1 MNFKTRF
8 LKWLDGFLGP
18 LAVWALL
25 RLVKAPGTSYIVSEV
40 ALSPKIL
47 VIRPGGIGDAA
58 LLLPTLRALKDQFP
72 ESEIDVLAEKRN
84 AGIFQECEF
93 TSSVFLYD
101 DFTNLG
107 LFKVLKN
114 SYDIVIDTEQWHRFS
129 ACVAYLTKAQVRI
142 GFATNSRKN
151 LFSHPV
157 AYGHDKYEAQSF
169 LDLLSPLGERAIEF
183 KEETAFIEPLTPAPE
198 DFVVFRKKMSCQDSV
213 TKSRG
218 IIGIF
223 AGATIRERKWGV
235 DNFASLCR
243 SLLENG
249 GAVVIL
255 GGTGDAGEAEEI
267 LRAIDSDKILNLT
280 GRTTLAETSAVL
292 KEIDLLVTTDSGI
305 MHMAYGIGT
314 PTVSLF
320 GAGIEEKWAPLGPS
334 HIAINHRLFC
344 SPCTKFGYTP
354 ECPYDVR
361 CLKEIGVDE
370 VIEAVDSLLK
380 SPS

>member
-1 MNFKTRF
+1 MRF

-25 RLVKAPGTSYIVSEV
+25 RLVKAPKTAYIVSKV
-40 ALSPKIL
+40 APSPKIL

-58 LLLPTLRALKDQFP
+58 LLLPTLRALKNQFS

-84 AGIFQECEF
+84 AGVFSECKF
-93 TSSVFLYD
+93 ISAVFLYD
-101 DFTNLG
+101 DFTSRG
-107 LFKVLKN
+107 LFKTLKN

-129 ACVAYLTKAQVRI
+129 GCVAYLTKAQVRI
-142 GFATNSRKN
+142 GFATNSRKE

-157 AYGHDKYEAQSF
+157 AYSHDTYEAQSF
-169 LDLLSPLGERAIEF
+169 LDLLLPLSEQAIEF
-183 KEETAFIEPLTPAPE
+183 EEETAFIEPSSAAPE
-198 DFVVFRKKMSCQDSV
+198 DFADFRKRMSCQDRV
-213 TKSRG
+213 IKSRR

-223 AGATIRERKWGV
+223 AGATVRERKWGA

-249 GAVVIL
+249 GSVVIL
-255 GGTGDAGEAEEI
+255 GGPGDADEAEEI
-267 LRAIDSDKILNLT
+267 LIGIDSDKTLNLT
-280 GRTTLAETSAVL
+280 GKTTLAETSAVL
-292 KEIDLLVTTDSGI
+292 KEIDLLVTSDSGI

-320 GAGIEEKWAPLGPS
+320 GAGIEEKWAPRGPS
-334 HIAINHRLFC
+334 HIAVNHRLSC

-354 ECPYDVR
+354 GCPYDVR

-370 VIEAVDSLLK
+370 VIEAVNSLLK
-380 SPS
+380 STP